1 MPNWG
6 EGLKVFPSL
15 CATIFLSPSHSFI
28 DSPTRMVHYIRFLR
42 TPQVSDA
49 SRKSLDISAVGAVT
63 TDLGDA
69 FLSQE
74 LTLIA
79 RIVDAAGNGEIL
91 ASAEFSWKIGARA
104 VKINVPCG
112 PKIHGRLACLQLT
125 TRDTIA
131 ACMSCE
137 IPAVVDIW
145 STPFHIKP
153 RIKSEPLVERRLP
166 LSGKSTAKI
175 WEETGDS
182 IARHIWFVVS
192 LYVLWVTNTTQGC
205 ESRLPDLP
213 QFMLR
218 QL

>member
-1 MPNWG
+1 
-6 EGLKVFPSL
+6 
-15 CATIFLSPSHSFI
+15 
-28 DSPTRMVHYIRFLR
+28 MVHYIRFLR
-42 TPQVSDA
+42 TPQVSDL
-49 SRKSLDISAVGAVT
+49 SRKSLEISAVTAVT

-79 RIVDAAGNGEIL
+79 RIVDATRNGEIL
-91 ASAEFSWKIGARA
+91 GSAEVLWKIGSRA
-104 VKINVPCG
+104 AKINVPCSS
-112 PKIHGRLACLQLT
+112 KVHGRLACLQVT
-125 TRDTIA
+125 TRNTIS

-137 IPAVVDIW
+137 ISAVIDVW

-153 RIKSEPLVERRLP
+153 RAKSDALVERRLQ

-192 LYVLWVTNTTQGC
+192 LDNPL
-205 ESRLPDLP
+205 SH
-213 QFMLR
+213 
-218 QL
+218 